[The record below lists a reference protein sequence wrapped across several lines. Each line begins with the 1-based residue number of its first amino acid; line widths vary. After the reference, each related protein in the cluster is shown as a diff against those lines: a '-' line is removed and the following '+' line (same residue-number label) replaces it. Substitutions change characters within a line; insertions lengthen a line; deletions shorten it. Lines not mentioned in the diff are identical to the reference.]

1 MIHLYTGE
9 GKGKTTTAVGLAVR
23 ARGHGWRVLFA
34 QFLKGGPTGECA
46 SLRQLGVDVLRLPA
60 PCGFWWNLDA
70 AARAR
75 VVAGHDALLR
85 DVLSRLDGAQPPGLL
100 VLDEFT
106 YVYTTP
112 MADPALCRAV
122 LEGARERGVET
133 VLTGRCPGALAA
145 LADYVSEI
153 RSVRHPFER
162 GIPAREGVE
171 F

>member
-9 GKGKTTTAVGLAVR
+9 GKGKTTAAVGLAVR

-46 SLRQLGVDVLRLPA
+46 SLRQLGVDVLRLPD
-60 PCGFWWNLDA
+60 PCGFWWNLDT
-70 AARAR
+70 AARTR

-85 DVLSRLDGAQPPGLL
+85 EILARLDGAQPPGLL

-112 MADPALCRAV
+112 MADPALCRERKPDADFDGFEPPDAPDLTLDLDDRLRTDRAV
-122 LEGARERGVET
+122 DKIID
-133 VLTGRCPGALAA
+133 ALAK
-145 LADYVSEI
+145 
-153 RSVRHPFER
+153 R
-162 GIPAREGVE
+162 GQVDLG
-171 F
+171 

>member
-9 GKGKTTTAVGLAVR
+9 GKGKTTAAVGLAVR

-112 MADPALCRAV
+112 MPRWPTTFPRSGPCAIPSNGASPRGRASSSDLPTSCWEAQCR
-122 LEGARERGVET
+122 GG
-133 VLTGRCPGALAA
+133 
-145 LADYVSEI
+145 
-153 RSVRHPFER
+153 
-162 GIPAREGVE
+162 
-171 F
+171 